1 MNTASPADELR
12 VAVVVAHDA
21 TANVR
26 TRGQLLAQKL
36 GVDLLEDSQAREQMI
51 ELQVRVTPRR
61 LELHWQELADDDRAG
76 QRQKKQKQSQ
86 PIFIDWSTL
95 RTASAAGMSLKQP
108 VARALGL
115 KSLKMQPA
123 VRVIDATAGW
133 GEDAWVMAS
142 LGCEVTLIE
151 RQPLMAAMLEDALKY
166 HAVASPNTV
175 ARITLVKADAIAHL
189 KTISSDQADVIHLDP
204 MFPATGKSAA
214 QSRPMRLLKR
224 LAGDDADADS
234 LWHAAMATGV
244 KRVVVKRPPH
254 APPLGKK
261 PHAKIESK
269 ASRYDVYL
277 NAHE

>member
-1 MNTASPADELR
+1 MNDVALADELR
-12 VAVVVAHDA
+12 MAVVVADDA
-21 TANVR
+21 PADVR
-26 TRGQLLAQKL
+26 ARGQVLAQKL
-36 GVDLLEDSQAREQMI
+36 GVDLLDDSQTQQQMI
-51 ELQVRVTPRR
+51 ELQVHVTPRR
-61 LELHWQELADDDRAG
+61 LELHWHEQAGDERAS
-76 QRQKKQKQSQ
+76 QRPRKQQSQ
-86 PIFIDWSTL
+86 PVVIDWSTL

-108 VARALGL
+108 VVRALGL
-115 KSLKMQPA
+115 KSLKMNPP

-151 RQPLMAAMLEDALKY
+151 RQPIMAAMLEDALDS
-166 HAVASPNTV
+166 HRAASPNTV
-175 ARITLVKADAIAHL
+175 SRITLMKADAIAYL
-189 KTISSDQADVIHLDP
+189 CEIKSDQADVIHLDP

-214 QSRPMRLLKR
+214 QNRSMRLLKH

-234 LWHAAMATGV
+234 LWQAAMATGV

-261 PHAKIESK
+261 PDAKIESK